1 MEPKIIL
8 MLCILVA
15 ALIAFVAE
23 WLPVDITA
31 IGVATVLMLFGLVS
45 PDEGI
50 AGFGNSATITVMAMF
65 ILSAGITKT
74 GAIQIVRDLLVKWGG
89 NNPSQQIFV
98 MGAIVGPITAF
109 INNTA
114 VVAIFIPIVEEW
126 CRKQKISVSKLLIP
140 LSYATVLGGMI
151 TIIGTSTN
159 ILASGISKKLGYGEF
174 GLFQFTPLGIITFL
188 IGLVYLTFA
197 APKLLPDRKPVT
209 NNSLSE
215 EYGLKDYVSE
225 VVITP
230 RSSLIGQTLN
240 QSEIQRK
247 FDIDVLEIIHNENKF
262 PQPLGD
268 KQLSAGDI
276 LLVR

>member
-114 VVAIFIPIVEEW
+114 
-126 CRKQKISVSKLLIP
+126 
-140 LSYATVLGGMI
+140 
-151 TIIGTSTN
+151 
-159 ILASGISKKLGYGEF
+159 
-174 GLFQFTPLGIITFL
+174 
-188 IGLVYLTFA
+188 
-197 APKLLPDRKPVT
+197 
-209 NNSLSE
+209 
-215 EYGLKDYVSE
+215 
-225 VVITP
+225 
-230 RSSLIGQTLN
+230 
-240 QSEIQRK
+240 
-247 FDIDVLEIIHNENKF
+247 
-262 PQPLGD
+262 
-268 KQLSAGDI
+268 
-276 LLVR
+276 

>member
-126 CRKQKISVSKLLIP
+126 CRKQKISVSKLLMP

-197 APKLLPDRKPVT
+197 APKLLPDRKPIA

-230 RSSLIGQTLN
+230 DR
-240 QSEIQRK
+240 
-247 FDIDVLEIIHNENKF
+247 
-262 PQPLGD
+262 
-268 KQLSAGDI
+268 A
-276 LLVR
+276 